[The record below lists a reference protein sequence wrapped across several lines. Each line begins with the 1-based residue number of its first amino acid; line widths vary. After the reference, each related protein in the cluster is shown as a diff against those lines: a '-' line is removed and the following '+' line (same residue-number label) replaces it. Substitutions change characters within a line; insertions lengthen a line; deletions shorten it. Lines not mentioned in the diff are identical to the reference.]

1 MTLLVAFVIAAS
13 CAIPAVWWPSRNLS
27 SESPNGTPVSSRVR
41 ATSYVGLRRQRLAS
55 AN

>member
-27 SESPNGTPVSSRVR
+27 SDSLKGTPVLSPVH